1 MTRFATGPSLKYL
14 GTLRGRGNLTH
25 CISHASVG
33 VVDFEIDGFQDRN
46 SRSANG
52 RIEGDAAVLARAF
65 EADGATI
72 TLPSGDLVEL
82 LLFDPKGSS
91 IAEVRVIGPFP
102 L

>member
-14 GTLRGRGNLTH
+14 GTLRGRGILTH
-25 CISHASVG
+25 CISHASVV

-46 SRSANG
+46 SRSADG
-52 RIEGDAAVLARAF
+52 RIEGDAAVLARTL
-65 EADGATI
+65 EAGANI

-91 IAEVRVIGPFP
+91 IAGKRQLDPVFR
-102 L
+102 